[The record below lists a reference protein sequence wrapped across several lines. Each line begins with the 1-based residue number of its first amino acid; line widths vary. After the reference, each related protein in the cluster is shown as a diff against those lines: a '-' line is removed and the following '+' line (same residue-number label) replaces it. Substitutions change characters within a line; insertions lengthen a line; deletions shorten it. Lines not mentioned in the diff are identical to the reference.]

1 MENQEL
7 LEKLRREM
15 RIRGFSQRTI
25 KSYYLYNKHLLEF
38 IKKNAQEVTEDDVKN
53 YLDYL
58 LTQKKVKKVTL
69 NHVIS
74 ALKFFYD
81 GILEKTIFLKIK
93 RPHREKTIPTI
104 LTKEEVKK
112 MIDYTDNKKHKL
124 LIKFAYAT
132 GLRVSELVKLRVEHL
147 DLKEGLVYVRGGK
160 GSKDRVVPIPKI
172 LVDELREYLISR
184 RGEHPY
190 LFPGVKNRHLSIRS
204 AEKIVNRAAKKSRID
219 KWVTVH
225 TLRHSFATH
234 LLNDGVDI
242 RFIQKLL
249 GHKRLTSTEIYT
261 HLTTENLKKI
271 RNPLENL

>member
-7 LEKLRREM
+7 LDKLLREM

-25 KSYYLYNKHLLEF
+25 KSYFLYNKHLINF
-38 IKKNAQEVTEDDVKN
+38 TKKNALEITEDDIKN
-53 YLDYL
+53 YLDFL

-81 GILEKTIFLKIK
+81 SLLEKTIFLRIK
-93 RPHREKTIPTI
+93 RPHRERTIPTI

-124 LIKFAYAT
+124 LIKFTYAT
-132 GLRVSELVKLRVEHL
+132 GLRVSELVRLKIENL
-147 DLKEGLVYVRGGK
+147 DLKEGLVYVRAGK

-172 LVDELREYLISR
+172 LVDELMEYLISR
-184 RGEHPY
+184 KDENIY
-190 LFPGVKNRHLSIRS
+190 LFPSFKANHLSKRS
-204 AEKIVNRAAKKSRID
+204 AEKIISRAAEKARIN

-234 LLNDGVDI
+234 LLNAGTDI

-261 HLTTENLKKI
+261 HLTTEDLKRIK
-271 RNPLENL
+271 NPLEYL

>member
-1 MENQEL
+1 MENKEL
-7 LEKLRREM
+7 LDKLLREM

-25 KSYYLYNKHLLEF
+25 KSYFLYNKHLIDFAKKAALE
-38 IKKNAQEVTEDDVKN
+38 ITEDDIKN

-58 LTQKKVKKVTL
+58 LVQKKVKKVTL

-81 GILEKTIFLKIK
+81 NVLGKTIFLRIK
-93 RPHREKTIPTI
+93 RPHRERTIPTI

-124 LIKFAYAT
+124 LIKFTYAT
-132 GLRVSELVKLRVEHL
+132 GLRVSELVRLKIEHL
-147 DLKEGLVYVRGGK
+147 DLKEGLVYVRAGK

-184 RGEHPY
+184 KDDSIY
-190 LFPGVKNRHLSIRS
+190 LFSGTGINHLSKRS
-204 AEKIVNRAAKKSRID
+204 AEKIINTAAKKARIN

-234 LLNDGVDI
+234 LLNAGTDI

-261 HLTTENLKKI
+261 HLTTEDLKRIK
-271 RNPLENL
+271 NPLEDL